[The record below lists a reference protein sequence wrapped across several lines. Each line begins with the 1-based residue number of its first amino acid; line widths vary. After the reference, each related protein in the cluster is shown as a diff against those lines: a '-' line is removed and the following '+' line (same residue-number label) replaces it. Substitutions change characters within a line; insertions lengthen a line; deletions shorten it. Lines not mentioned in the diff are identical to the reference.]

1 MPPKHWGY
9 QNNACMTVRSRRIAP
24 TGIRFAP
31 YGKEALRE
39 RRGIEQLQNHKVMN
53 YRDLKGKTIFDFAKD
68 EKIIEEIVDFKP
80 SDKGLKDNY
89 LKSHPVNI
97 ARDIYEYACTVKNK
111 ELRQAALLYGDELQ
125 EEMEERAEEAAK
137 EGIIVD

>member
-68 EKIIEEIVDFKP
+68 ESKR
-80 SDKGLKDNY
+80 L
-89 LKSHPVNI
+89 
-97 ARDIYEYACTVKNK
+97 RDSI
-111 ELRQAALLYGDELQ
+111 
-125 EEMEERAEEAAK
+125 
-137 EGIIVD
+137 

>member
-1 MPPKHWGY
+1 
-9 QNNACMTVRSRRIAP
+9 
-24 TGIRFAP
+24 
-31 YGKEALRE
+31 
-39 RRGIEQLQNHKVMN
+39 MN

-80 SDKGLKDNY
+80 SDKKLKDNY
-89 LKSHPVNI
+89 LKSHPINI
-97 ARDIYEYACTVKNK
+97 VRDIYEYACTVKNK